1 MIKFRIVVCKITFL
15 LICLTSLLVI
25 SIDNAIASS
34 SQSEYSAAVA
44 ELLIDLEN
52 TDSITSN
59 QKRGSIS
66 RVVLTRVNAGD
77 IDVSAFSPLTV
88 LSGPKGKYTILFSS
102 VEDAREAI
110 IYLKAQDNV
119 VYAEMDSPV
128 VSCETHLYEEGEYS
142 FHSWAAER
150 MGFPSILDMA
160 NKEASG
166 SVLVAIIDSGVAE
179 HRMIRPRLSKL
190 GFDYVDNDLDPTND
204 ESGHG
209 THVAGIV
216 VDCTPSLSVN
226 IMPIRVLNENGGGQ
240 IANAINA
247 IDEAVD
253 SGCGIINLSL
263 VSPNLSEAFDDAVN
277 RAVASGVIVV
287 VAAGNN
293 GSDVSYYSPVHMQTK
308 GLIVV
313 GSVESNGSVASYSN
327 YGASVDVFAYGS
339 SITSCAVS
347 GSYISRSGTSMAAP
361 HITAACAILR
371 LLHQASGPAS
381 CETILT
387 SISPDPI
394 KPVPL
399 LSNLVPIEV
408 GMTAST
414 LVLRVG
420 DTINLLSQPIPS
432 TCTLDLQWSSSNSQ
446 VVTVEN
452 NLLTAASE
460 GEAILSV
467 CFSQQELKCK
477 VTVYGNDHMAA
488 FVLPQGLETI
498 DDEAF
503 MGLQGVEYVQVKSGV
518 SSIGNRVFD
527 GCNSLLTVFLPSSI
541 KSIGLSPFSSATLV
555 VTENSFA
562 YTWAVTNDQPY
573 IIDTGQ

>member
-1 MIKFRIVVCKITFL
+1 MF
-15 LICLTSLLVI
+15 
-25 SIDNAIASS
+25 SIESALATS

-44 ELLIDLEN
+44 ELLIDLDN
-52 TDSITSN
+52 TDTVTSN
-59 QKRGSIS
+59 QKRGSAS
-66 RVVLTRVNAGD
+66 RVVLTRVNAGNV
-77 IDVSAFSPLTV
+77 DVSAFSPLTV

-102 VEDAREAI
+102 VEDARNAI
-110 IYLKAQDNV
+110 TYLNSQDNV

-128 VSCETHLYEEGEYS
+128 VSCETHLYEKGEYS

-160 NKEASG
+160 NTEASG

-216 VDCTPSLSVN
+216 VDCTPSLGVS
-226 IMPIRVLNENGGGQ
+226 IMPIRVLNENGGGR

-253 SGCGIINLSL
+253 AGCGIINLSL
-263 VSPNLSEAFDDAVN
+263 VSPNISEAFDDAVN

-293 GSDVSYYSPVHMQTK
+293 GSDVSYYSPVHLQTK

-313 GSVESNGSVASYSN
+313 GAVESGGSVASYSN
-327 YGASVDVFAYGS
+327 YGTSVDVFAYGS

-361 HITAACAILR
+361 HITAACALLR
-371 LLHQASGPAS
+371 LLHQVSGPAS
-381 CETILT
+381 CETVLI

-399 LSNLVPIEV
+399 LSNLVPNEV
-408 GMTAST
+408 GIAASA
-414 LVLRVG
+414 LALRVG
-420 DTINLLSQPIPS
+420 DSINLQSKPLPD
-432 TCTLDLQWSSSNSQ
+432 TCVVDLYWSSSNSQ
-446 VVTVEN
+446 VVSVEN
-452 NLLTAASE
+452 NLLVAVSA
-460 GEAILSV
+460 GEAIISV
-467 CFSQQELKCK
+467 HFSQQELICK
-477 VTVYGNDHMAA
+477 VTVYDNDQIDSLI
-488 FVLPQGLETI
+488 LPHGLETI
-498 DDEAF
+498 EDEAF
-503 MGLQGVEYVQVKSGV
+503 MGLQGIELVHVNSGV
-518 SSIGNRVFD
+518 NTIGNHAFD
-527 GCNSLLTVFLPSSI
+527 ECNSLMTVLLPSSI
-541 KSIGLSPFSSATLV
+541 ESIGLSPFSSATLIV
-555 VTENSFA
+555 PQNSFA
-562 YTWAVTNDQPY
+562 YTWAVLNNQPY
-573 IIDTGQ
+573 VIDTGQ